1 MEFLKGYDC
10 VGCNSNIFPNP
21 KDILFKLRILVDVF
35 WRSHDIFCKSINPS
49 CVKRP
54 NMQLLLRHKCAYFN
68 MKLSTGSHIQ
78 IRQTDLFKHDGRCIS
93 YSTISIASWYVKNF
107 QAIHCLF
114 NGNIF
119 QDIPYP
125 VSQYVDEENEP
136 NQARRFFGHEIKRCG
151 YLKCSIERKK

>member
-10 VGCNSNIFPNP
+10 VGCNGNIFPNP

-35 WRSHDIFCKSINPS
+35 WRSCDIFCKSLNPS

-114 NGNIF
+114 NVWKHISGHS
-119 QDIPYP
+119 IPSLSIRRWRKWAKP
-125 VSQYVDEENEP
+125 SQEILWTW
-136 NQARRFFGHEIKRCG
+136 NQT
-151 YLKCSIERKK
+151 LWLS